1 MLQWLIRD
9 VEVEIH
15 VAMWVFFL
23 LVDFV
28 EATLFFHVAPV

>member
-1 MLQWLIRD
+1 MLQWMIRD

-15 VAMWVFFL
+15 VAVGVFFS

-28 EATLFFHVAPV
+28 EELFFHVAPV